1 VTERNE
7 ETSHSR
13 TETIESPEE
22 VPLYSLVPV
31 RGPEGEVLEAYRGVQ
46 RQDTKEVVSVMSRK
60 YGLVQHAD
68 LVRALHA
75 VGEALD
81 KPDMREEGLR
91 SNPRFTRESIRLYS
105 NGRRM
110 EMKLVIGKKFR
121 VDSQN
126 EFYPAVRLLNS
137 LDGVTAVRMEAFS
150 IRIACSNQLHA
161 SAKSFLEFR
170 EMHLASAEN
179 LLGQLQKATHEILDH
194 YEDALETYV
203 TAMHETMPIAEFV
216 PALSAAGIPERHVNR
231 MAQQLPEYFGST
243 LWGQASKWDLYQLAT
258 SFLTREVHVNPQ
270 RERAFERA
278 AARALLLEG
287 DYTVEGGVEVPA

>member
-1 VTERNE
+1 MHE
-7 ETSHSR
+7 SR
-13 TETIESPEE
+13 TETIRSPED

-31 RGPEGEVLEAYRGVQ
+31 RGPDGEVLDAYRGVQ

-81 KPDMREEGLR
+81 KPDTQEEGLR
-91 SNPRFTRESIRLYS
+91 LNPRFTRESIRLYS

-110 EMKLVIGKKFR
+110 EMKLVIGKKYR

-137 LDGVTAVRMEAFS
+137 LDGDTAVRMEAYS
-150 IRIACSNQLHA
+150 IRIACCNQLHA
-161 SAKSFLEFR
+161 SAQSFMEFR
-170 EMHLASAEN
+170 ELHLASAED

-203 TAMHETMPIAEFV
+203 TAMHETMPIAAFV

-231 MAQQLPEYFGST
+231 MAQHLPEYFGST
-243 LWGQASKWDLYQLAT
+243 LWGRSSRWELYQIAT
-258 SFLTREVHVNPQ
+258 SYLSREINVNPQ

-287 DYTVEGGVEVPA
+287 SAVEGGELTPA